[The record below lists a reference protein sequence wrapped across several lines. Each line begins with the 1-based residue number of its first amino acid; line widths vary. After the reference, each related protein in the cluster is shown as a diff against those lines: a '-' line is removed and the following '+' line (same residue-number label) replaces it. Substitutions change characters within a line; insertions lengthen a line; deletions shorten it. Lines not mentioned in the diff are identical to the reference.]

1 MREITVKRK
10 KMIIFG
16 MVIEGIMWIAVE
28 WLLNPLLN
36 PL

>member
-1 MREITVKRK
+1 MREITVKMK
-10 KMIIFG
+10 KVIIRG

-36 PL
+36 QL